1 MFCPST
7 KTKNGLLVVIF
18 ADIHYSIVVQKCK
31 RFLSTK
37 THIRIRIRNLG
48 LILIRKTVLKNSQV
62 HATVIIKHDGT
73 ITSSVAA
80 TYPVKIASF
89 VKF

>member
-1 MFCPST
+1 MFCPSK

-31 RFLSTK
+31 RSLKK